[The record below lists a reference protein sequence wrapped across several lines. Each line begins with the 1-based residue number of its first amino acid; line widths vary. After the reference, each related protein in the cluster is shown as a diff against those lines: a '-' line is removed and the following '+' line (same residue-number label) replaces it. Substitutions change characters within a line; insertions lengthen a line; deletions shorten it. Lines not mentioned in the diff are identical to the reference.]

1 MASLGSSCSD
11 MDAFTDIQSRG
22 ELAAYVLFFVVYLVL
37 FVLFI
42 LSKTKSLGLRNTLAD
57 VFFGLSIICNFI
69 VLEGMPSFRGDVA
82 MIIFEHIG
90 EFLPLVTILLFTTS
104 YLQFLAG
111 GISKRV
117 RTIYGV
123 ITALFGVITL
133 AYIAVDSYR
142 LTHGCSAP
150 GRVCPADNRLG
161 TAYYAIYLDLSLAA
175 VITMI
180 VSLAQMSSR
189 QVASR
194 AHKIWI
200 PILGISQILWINLMV
215 FKFEY
220 WVLESHVESEGTSVA
235 LEFLIDF
242 FQAVAYLSVILFG
255 KVLLLLLNQLMAR
268 RSLTMEARQSMPR
281 TTGINVQDVLIH
293 MSSTSK

>member
-1 MASLGSSCSD
+1 M
-11 MDAFTDIQSRG
+11 
-22 ELAAYVLFFVVYLVL
+22 
-37 FVLFI
+37 
-42 LSKTKSLGLRNTLAD
+42 SKLMQ
-57 VFFGLSIICNFI
+57 C
-69 VLEGMPSFRGDVA
+69 FR
-82 MIIFEHIG
+82 
-90 EFLPLVTILLFTTS
+90 
-104 YLQFLAG
+104 
-111 GISKRV
+111 

-281 TTGINVQDVLIH
+281 TSTNFRGKPFTRNTNPTNSRHQCAGRTDPHVFNKQVIIDTRRCRSNSRALGARGEGLAPGTTG
-293 MSSTSK
+293 TSVTFY